1 VAVFLGARIG
11 AVVANRLSGPT
22 LRLAFGAVLVKEG
35 TIDAMGE
42 QDSPL
47 SLHG

>member
-22 LRLAFGAVLVKEG
+22 LRLAFGAFLVCLG
-35 TIDAMGE
+35 FSLISGA
-42 QDSPL
+42 L
-47 SLHG
+47 SRLGWI